1 MEDKS
6 LGILLMV
13 LFAMSGIAILMLAW
27 LRPVPESERMLTTVI
42 GSTGIF
48 MALMRA
54 LLLKSPRARTGSE
67 QVPVEAEIKDK
78 P

>member
-1 MEDKS
+1 M
-6 LGILLMV
+6 I

-27 LRPVPESERMLTTVI
+27 LRPVPESEKMLTTVI

-54 LLLKSPRARTGSE
+54 LLLKSPRVRTGSE